1 MARHVQKVT
10 RYPQRLLIPSFV
22 LIAAEIL
29 GCKTSLSRSDS
40 SSQLLAVPTASS
52 VPTATFPKRN
62 RHVYESYGAKY
73 MVVSQGDATTRA
85 ARKMLELGGNAID
98 AAVAASFT
106 VAVERP
112 QSTGLAGGGFM
123 LIHVASTKDMLAV
136 DFREV
141 APAKA
146 THDMYLDRNGQV
158 IPGSSAD
165 GGLASGVPGMVA
177 GVLAVHEKYG
187 RLARATVMQ
196 PAIELAEKGYAI
208 YPHLA
213 AALDDRKDVLKNS
226 PEALITFFDQGVVPK
241 PLTLGKLLVQPALG
255 KVLRQIAGFGKD
267 GFYKGWVAEAI
278 VAEQQRTHGLITLE
292 DLAGYQVK
300 FRKPVQ
306 AAFGRYQVY
315 SMPPPSSGGVHIL
328 EMLNIM
334 EGFAPTAEPY
344 SVRSIH
350 ETVSAMQI
358 AYRDRAKYLGDSDFG
373 PVPVSGLVSKA
384 YAADWRRQI
393 TADKALILGSDQL
406 QDPLKYESH
415 DTTHF
420 SIADSQGNVVAS
432 TQTINGWFGSGVVV
446 RGAGLVMNNEMDDFS
461 VKPGVPNKFGLIG
474 GKENAIAAQ
483 KRPLSSMSPTIVTE
497 QGKPVLALGS
507 PSGSQIINCVL
518 LTTLNYLAYRLPL
531 WESITALR
539 YHHQWV
545 PPTLVVEAPGF
556 SPALATSL
564 KTLGYDVT
572 TGGIGCKVQAIAL
585 EKDQLHGVSDPR
597 GEGLAAS
604 EKPTPTSSS
613 EGQGS
618 AEPVVHD

>member
-1 MARHVQKVT
+1 LARLFQKMT
-10 RYPQRLLIPSFV
+10 RVHPRLLVPSIV
-22 LIAAEIL
+22 LVTAVIS
-29 GCKTSLSRSDS
+29 GCETPQLTTVSA
-40 SSQLLAVPTASS
+40 SQLRALPAASS

-62 RHVYESYGAKY
+62 RDVYESYGAKY

-85 ARKMLELGGNAID
+85 ARKMFELGGNAID

-112 QSTGLAGGGFM
+112 QSTGIAGGGFM
-123 LIHVASTKDMLAV
+123 LIHVANTKDMLAV

-146 THDMYLDRNGQV
+146 TQDMYLDKNGQV
-158 IPGSSAD
+158 IPGSSSD

-177 GVLAVHEKYG
+177 GVLSVHDKYG
-187 RLARATVMQ
+187 RLDRATVLQ

-226 PEALITFFDQGVVPK
+226 PEALVTFFDQGKVPK
-241 PLTLGKLLVQPALG
+241 PLTLGKMLVQPALG
-255 KVLRQIAGFGKD
+255 KVLREIARSGKD

-278 VAEQQRTHGLITLE
+278 VAEQQRTHGLITRE

-300 FRKPVQ
+300 WRKPVQ
-306 AAFGRYQVY
+306 AAFGPYQVY
-315 SMPPPSSGGVHIL
+315 SMPPPSSGGTHIL
-328 EMLNIM
+328 EMLNII
-334 EGFAPTAEPY
+334 EGFDLTAEPY

-350 ETVSAMQI
+350 DTVSAMQI
-358 AYRDRAKYLGDSDFG
+358 AYRDRAKYLGDSDFV
-373 PVPVSGLVSKA
+373 PVPISGLISKA
-384 YAADWRRQI
+384 YAADWRRKI
-393 TADKALILGSDQL
+393 TADKALNLGPDQL
-406 QDPLKYESH
+406 QDPFKYESH

-446 RGAGLVMNNEMDDFS
+446 RGAGMVMNNEMDDFS

-474 GKENAIAAQ
+474 GKENAVAAR
-483 KRPLSSMSPTIVTE
+483 KRPLSSMSPTIVM
-497 QGKPVLALGS
+497 QQDKPVLALGS

-518 LTTLNYLAYRLPL
+518 LTTLNYLSYRLPL
-531 WESITALR
+531 WESVTALR

-556 SPALATSL
+556 SPALAMSL
-564 KTLGYDVT
+564 KALGYDVS
-572 TGGIGCKVQAIAL
+572 TGSIGCKVEAIAY

-604 EKPTPTSSS
+604 EKPIPPPRADV
-613 EGQGS
+613 QGGVE
-618 AEPVVHD
+618 AGPHD